1 MFCLLLERGAGKLRA
16 DIFSSDTDCI
26 NNHREDL
33 LARSGDQERGNK
45 WKRILKRLQISLESR
60 AVISGFRVVT
70 KGRGD
75 REPMFR
81 PPFLLSETQ
90 RLTRM
95 VSNVL
100 GN

>member
-26 NNHREDL
+26 NNHRED
-33 LARSGDQERGNK
+33 QERGNK
-45 WKRILKRLQISLESR
+45 WKHILKRLLVSLESR

-95 VSNVL
+95 VSNVF
-100 GN
+100 GK